1 MKWFNKIDV
10 YQDGASIKNIKITIK
25 TKKFIKGFTTNPSL
39 MKNNGVKDYLKFCK
53 AAAKIVG
60 DKPISFEVF
69 ADSNKK
75 MIKQAVLIY
84 NKIKKKNVFIKIPIV
99 NSKGVLTTSVIRYL
113 ANRKIPLNITA
124 ILTKNQIDEVVKNI
138 NLKSKIIISIFAGRI
153 ADTLRD
159 PASYITYAKKK
170 TKNYK
175 FTKVLWAST
184 REILNIKHAINSNCD
199 IITIPDNLFS
209 KFNYINYP
217 LNKLSVETVKMFLKD
232 AKSSRYK
239 I

>member
-1 MKWFNKIDV
+1 M
-10 YQDGASIKNIKITIK
+10 
-25 TKKFIKGFTTNPSL
+25 
-39 MKNNGVKDYLKFCK
+39 
-53 AAAKIVG
+53 
-60 DKPISFEVF
+60 
-69 ADSNKK
+69 
-75 MIKQAVLIY
+75 
-84 NKIKKKNVFIKIPIV
+84 
-99 NSKGVLTTSVIRYL
+99 

>member
-1 MKWFNKIDV
+1 M
-10 YQDGASIKNIKITIK
+10 
-25 TKKFIKGFTTNPSL
+25 
-39 MKNNGVKDYLKFCK
+39 
-53 AAAKIVG
+53 
-60 DKPISFEVF
+60 
-69 ADSNKK
+69 
-75 MIKQAVLIY
+75 
-84 NKIKKKNVFIKIPIV
+84 
-99 NSKGVLTTSVIRYL
+99 

-124 ILTKNQIDEVVKNI
+124 ILTKNQIDEVLKNI

-153 ADTLRD
+153 ADTLKD
-159 PASYITYAKKK
+159 PMSYINYAKKK

-209 KFNYINYP
+209 KFNYINYS

-232 AKSSRYK
+232 AKSSKYK